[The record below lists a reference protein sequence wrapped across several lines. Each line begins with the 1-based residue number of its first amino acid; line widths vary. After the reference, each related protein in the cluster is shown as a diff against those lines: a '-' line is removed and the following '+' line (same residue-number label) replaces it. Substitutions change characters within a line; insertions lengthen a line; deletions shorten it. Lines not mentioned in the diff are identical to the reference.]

1 MTSTLLKG
9 AAAIVTMDPANPLIE
24 DGDIYLRDNVIE
36 AVGPASEIDDRA
48 DIIISSEGMVLL
60 PGFINTH
67 HHIYQTLTRALPGA
81 QDQELFDWLRRL
93 YPVWGEMTDEAVYIS
108 AMVGMAEMIL
118 SGCTTTT
125 DHLYLYPN
133 DCRLESTIQAAAELG
148 MRFHPT
154 RGSMSLGESK
164 GGLPPDHVVQEEDE
178 ILRDTQRIIEKYHD
192 PSDHSMVRVGVAPC
206 SPFSVTT
213 DLMKESAKL
222 ARTYE
227 RVNLHTHVAET
238 KDEEDFCLESFGVR
252 PAQYMQQVDWVG
264 PDVWWA
270 HAIWL
275 DEDEISLLKETGTG
289 VAHCPT
295 SNMRLGSGIAKVREM
310 RDAGV
315 RVGIALDGSA
325 SNDGC
330 NVLEEARMAMLL
342 QRVAN
347 GASGFSVM
355 EALELATLGSA
366 SVIGRDD
373 LGRLMPGMS
382 ADVIGF
388 KLDRLEFA
396 GGAVHDPAAAL
407 LLCTPHTVDLSLIN
421 GKLIVQNGQIQ
432 DIDLERVVHR
442 HNELAREMADKH
454 PWSN

>member
-1 MTSTLLKG
+1 MTTTLIKG
-9 AAAIVTMDPANPLIE
+9 AAAIVTMDPTNPLIE
-24 DGDIYLRDNVIE
+24 FGSILIRDNIIE
-36 AVGPASEIDDRA
+36 GVGSA
-48 DIIISSEGMVLL
+48 DEFDNAADTIISATGMVLL

-67 HHIYQTLTRALPGA
+67 HHMYQTLTRALPGA

-93 YPVWGEMTDEAVYIS
+93 YPVWGEMTNEAVYIS

-125 DHLYLYPN
+125 DHLYLFPN
-133 DCRLESTIQAAAELG
+133 DCRLESTIQAATELG

-164 GGLPPDHVVQEEDE
+164 GGLPPDHVVQDEDE
-178 ILRDTQRIIEKYHD
+178 ILKDTQRIIEKYHD

-213 DLMKESAKL
+213 DLMKESARL

-238 KDEEDFCLESFGVR
+238 KDEENFCLETFGVR
-252 PAQYMQQVDWVG
+252 PAEYMQQVDWVG

-270 HAIWL
+270 HAVWL
-275 DEDEISLLKETGTG
+275 DEGEINLLKESSTG

-310 RDAGV
+310 RDANV
-315 RVGIALDGSA
+315 RVGIAVDGSA

-347 GASGFSVM
+347 GASSFSVM
-355 EALELATLGSA
+355 EALELATVGSA

-373 LGRLMPGMS
+373 LGKLMPGMS

-388 KLDRLEFA
+388 RLDRLELA

-407 LLCTPHTVDLSLIN
+407 LLCTPHNVDLSVIN
-421 GKLIVQNGQIQ
+421 GKEIVRDRQIQ
-432 DIDLERVVHR
+432 GVDLERIIYK
-442 HNELAREMADKH
+442 HNQLAGEMAGRH
-454 PWSN
+454 PYTT